1 MKELLKI
8 VATLRKKCPWDRKQ
22 TLNKIKSLFINEV
35 YELVDKINKKNFK
48 GIEEELGDLLL
59 LIIFTS
65 QLLKEKKKSNFFKIL
80 TRLKKKII
88 YRHPHVFKNK
98 RVKDVKEVLRNWEDL
113 KKKEKKGKKS
123 SVVSGIPKILPA
135 LHYAEL
141 IQDRVKRVGFD
152 WEKKED
158 ILNKVEEEIKELK
171 EAIKK
176 KEKKEIENEIG
187 DILFALVNFSRH
199 LNLSAEE
206 SLKKA
211 CQKFIKRFKKLEKE
225 FEKKGKELKEVSLKE
240 MDEVWEKIKKNN

>member
-8 VATLRKKCPWDRKQ
+8 VATLRKRCPWDRKQ
-22 TLNKIKSLFINEV
+22 TLNKIKPLFINEV
-35 YELVDKINKKNFK
+35 YELVDKINKKNFQ

-59 LIIFTS
+59 LIVFAS
-65 QLLKEKKKSNFFKIL
+65 QLLKEKKKSNFSKIL
-80 TRLKKKII
+80 ARLKKKII
-88 YRHPHVFKNK
+88 YRHPHVFKNEK
-98 RVKDVKEVLRNWEDL
+98 VKDVKEVLKNWETL
-113 KKKEKKGKKS
+113 KKREKKTS
-123 SVVSGIPKILPA
+123 IVEGIPEILPA

-152 WEKKED
+152 WKNKED
-158 ILNKVEEEIKELK
+158 VLNKVEEEIKELK
-171 EAIKK
+171 EAIRKK
-176 KEKKEIENEIG
+176 QKKEIENEIG

-225 FEKKGKELKEVSLKE
+225 FEKMGKDLKEASLKE
-240 MDEVWEKIKKNN
+240 MDEIWDKIKKS

>member
-8 VATLRKKCPWDRKQ
+8 VATLRKRCPWDRKQ
-22 TLNKIKSLFINEV
+22 TLNKIKPLFINEV

-59 LIIFTS
+59 LIVFAS
-65 QLLKEKKKSNFFKIL
+65 QLLKEKKKSNFSKIL
-80 TRLKKKII
+80 ARLKKKII
-88 YRHPHVFKNK
+88 YRHPHVFKNEK
-98 RVKDVKEVLRNWEDL
+98 VKDVKEVLKNWESL
-113 KKKEKKGKKS
+113 KKREKKTS
-123 SVVSGIPKILPA
+123 IVEGIPKILPA

-152 WEKKED
+152 WKNKED
-158 ILNKVEEEIKELK
+158 VLNKVEEEIKELK
-171 EAIKK
+171 EAIRKK
-176 KEKKEIENEIG
+176 QKKEIENEIG

-225 FEKKGKELKEVSLKE
+225 FEKMGKDLKGASLKE
-240 MDEVWEKIKKNN
+240 MDEIWEKIKKS

>member
-8 VATLRKKCPWDRKQ
+8 VATLRKRCPWDRKQ
-22 TLNKIKSLFINEV
+22 TLNKIKPLFINEV
-35 YELVDKINKKNFK
+35 YELVDKINKKNFQ

-59 LIIFTS
+59 LIVFAS
-65 QLLKEKKKSNFFKIL
+65 QLLKEKKKSNFLKVL

-88 YRHPHVFKNK
+88 YRHPHVFKNEK
-98 RVKDVKEVLRNWEDL
+98 VKDVKEVLKNWESL
-113 KKKEKKGKKS
+113 KKKEKKTS
-123 SVVSGIPKILPA
+123 IVDGIPKILPA

-152 WEKKED
+152 WKNKED
-158 ILNKVEEEIKELK
+158 VLNKVEEEIKELK
-171 EAIKK
+171 EAIRKK
-176 KEKKEIENEIG
+176 QKKEIENEIG

-225 FEKKGKELKEVSLKE
+225 FEKMGKDLKEASLKE
-240 MDEVWEKIKKNN
+240 MDEIWDKIKKS

>member
-8 VATLRKKCPWDRKQ
+8 VATLRKRCPWDRKQ
-22 TLNKIKSLFINEV
+22 TLNKIKPLFINEV

-59 LIIFTS
+59 LIVFAS
-65 QLLKEKKKSNFFKIL
+65 QLLKEKKKSNFSKIL
-80 TRLKKKII
+80 ARLKKKII
-88 YRHPHVFKNK
+88 YRHPHVFKNQK
-98 RVKDVKEVLRNWEDL
+98 VKDVKEVLKNWESL
-113 KKKEKKGKKS
+113 KKREKKTS
-123 SVVSGIPKILPA
+123 IVEGIPKILPA

-152 WEKKED
+152 WKNKED
-158 ILNKVEEEIKELK
+158 VLNKVEEEIKELK
-171 EAIKK
+171 EAIRKK
-176 KEKKEIENEIG
+176 QKKEIENEIG

-225 FEKKGKELKEVSLKE
+225 FEKMGKDLKGASLKE
-240 MDEVWEKIKKNN
+240 MDEIWEKIKKS

>member
-8 VATLRKKCPWDRKQ
+8 VATLRKRCPWDRKQ
-22 TLNKIKSLFINEV
+22 TLNKIKPLFINEV
-35 YELVDKINKKNFK
+35 YELVDKINKKNFQ

-59 LIIFTS
+59 LIVFAS
-65 QLLKEKKKSNFFKIL
+65 QLLKEKKKSNFSKIL
-80 TRLKKKII
+80 ARLKKKII
-88 YRHPHVFKNK
+88 YRHPHVFKNEK
-98 RVKDVKEVLRNWEDL
+98 VKDVKEVLKNWETL
-113 KKKEKKGKKS
+113 KKREKKTS
-123 SVVSGIPKILPA
+123 IVEGIPKILPA

-152 WEKKED
+152 WKNKED
-158 ILNKVEEEIKELK
+158 VLNKVEEEIKELK
-171 EAIKK
+171 EAIRKK
-176 KEKKEIENEIG
+176 QKKEIENEIG

-225 FEKKGKELKEVSLKE
+225 FEKMGKDLKEASLKE
-240 MDEVWEKIKKNN
+240 MDEIWDKIKKS

>member
-8 VATLRKKCPWDRKQ
+8 VATLRKKCPWDKKQ
-22 TLNKIKSLFINEV
+22 TLNKIKPLFINEV

-59 LIIFTS
+59 LIVFAS
-65 QLLKEKKKSNFFKIL
+65 QLLKEKKKSNFSKIL
-80 TRLKKKII
+80 ARLKKKII
-88 YRHPHVFKNK
+88 YRHPHVFKNQK
-98 RVKDVKEVLRNWEDL
+98 VKDVKEVLKNWESL
-113 KKKEKKGKKS
+113 KKREKKTS
-123 SVVSGIPKILPA
+123 IVEGIPKILPA

-152 WEKKED
+152 WKNKED
-158 ILNKVEEEIKELK
+158 VLNKVEEEIKELK
-171 EAIKK
+171 EAIRKK
-176 KEKKEIENEIG
+176 QKKEIENEIG

-225 FEKKGKELKEVSLKE
+225 FEKMGKDLKGASLKE
-240 MDEVWEKIKKNN
+240 MDEIWEKIKKS

>member
-8 VATLRKKCPWDRKQ
+8 VATLRKRCPWDRKQ
-22 TLNKIKSLFINEV
+22 TLNKIKPLFINEV
-35 YELVDKINKKNFK
+35 YELVDKINKKNFQ

-59 LIIFTS
+59 LIVFAS
-65 QLLKEKKKSNFFKIL
+65 QLLKEKKKSNFLKVL

-88 YRHPHVFKNK
+88 YRHPHVFKNQK
-98 RVKDVKEVLRNWEDL
+98 VKDVKEVLKNWESL
-113 KKKEKKGKKS
+113 KKREKKTS
-123 SVVSGIPKILPA
+123 IVDGIPKILPA

-152 WEKKED
+152 WKNKED
-158 ILNKVEEEIKELK
+158 VLNKVEEEIKELK
-171 EAIKK
+171 EAIRKK
-176 KEKKEIENEIG
+176 QKKEIENEIG

-225 FEKKGKELKEVSLKE
+225 FEKMGKDLKGASLKE
-240 MDEVWEKIKKNN
+240 MDEIWEKIKKS

>member
-8 VATLRKKCPWDRKQ
+8 VATLRKRCPWDRKQ
-22 TLNKIKSLFINEV
+22 TLNKIKPLFINEV
-35 YELVDKINKKNFK
+35 YELVDKINKKNFQ

-59 LIIFTS
+59 LIVFAS
-65 QLLKEKKKSNFFKIL
+65 QLLKEKKKSNFLKVL

-88 YRHPHVFKNK
+88 YRHPHVFKNEK
-98 RVKDVKEVLRNWEDL
+98 VKDVKEVLKNWESL
-113 KKKEKKGKKS
+113 KKKEKKTS
-123 SVVSGIPKILPA
+123 IIDGIPKILPA

-152 WEKKED
+152 WKNKED
-158 ILNKVEEEIKELK
+158 VLNKMEEEIKELK
-171 EAIKK
+171 EAIRKK
-176 KEKKEIENEIG
+176 QKKEIENEIG

-225 FEKKGKELKEVSLKE
+225 FEKMGKDLKEASLKE
-240 MDEVWEKIKKNN
+240 MDEIWEKIKKS